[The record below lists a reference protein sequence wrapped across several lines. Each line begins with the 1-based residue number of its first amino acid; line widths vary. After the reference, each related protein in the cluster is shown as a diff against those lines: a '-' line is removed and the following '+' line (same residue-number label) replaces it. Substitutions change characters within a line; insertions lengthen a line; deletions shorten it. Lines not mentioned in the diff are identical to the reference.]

1 MDSFLSKILIVGGI
15 LLVSIIGIVIFGVFM
30 LAGTIPSIVHAQE
43 PAATTIPATQQTPAN
58 DPITINK
65 VLDTPVVYKDLQI
78 PFDGQIVG
86 WVTKNAIVVSEV
98 GEKNSGHKLLVIS
111 DKKFGLPG
119 DVPASDV
126 ALGEKVNVSFTG
138 TVKILRIP
146 NIDDRSLG
154 DEDEMRELMKWNNLP
169 VVFANSVVQK

>member
-1 MDSFLSKILIVGGI
+1 MDNFLSKILIVGGI
-15 LLVSIIGIVIFGVFM
+15 VFVLIIGIVIFGAFM
-30 LAGTIPSIVHAQE
+30 LAGSIPSIVHAQE
-43 PAATTIPATQQTPAN
+43 PTVTAIPATQQVAAN

-78 PFDGQIVG
+78 TFDGQIVG

-111 DKKFGLPG
+111 DKKFGLPN

-126 ALGEKVNVSFTG
+126 ALGENVNVSFAG
-138 TVKILRIP
+138 TVRILRI
-146 NIDDRSLG
+146 NNDDKSLG
-154 DEDEMRELMKWNNLP
+154 DEDEMRELSKWNNLP